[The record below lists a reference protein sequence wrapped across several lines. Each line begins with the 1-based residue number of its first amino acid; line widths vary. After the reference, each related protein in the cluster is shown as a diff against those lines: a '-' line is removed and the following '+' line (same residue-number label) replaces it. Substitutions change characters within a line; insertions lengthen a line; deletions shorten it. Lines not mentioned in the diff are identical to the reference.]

1 MGRGEVPGRGIAGF
15 VEDVGY
21 FVFARSDPAD
31 IRRVAGCRCEATL
44 IPFVKEAALP
54 NFLSPRASR
63 LSMCVSTL
71 RPQRNV
77 TAGVRRAKLI
87 MIADR

>member
-1 MGRGEVPGRGIAGF
+1 MINMIILVHSFIHPRTKKYVKTGP
-15 VEDVGY
+15 
-21 FVFARSDPAD
+21 DPAD

-63 LSMCVSTL
+63 PSICVYAL
-71 RPQRNV
+71 RPQRSV